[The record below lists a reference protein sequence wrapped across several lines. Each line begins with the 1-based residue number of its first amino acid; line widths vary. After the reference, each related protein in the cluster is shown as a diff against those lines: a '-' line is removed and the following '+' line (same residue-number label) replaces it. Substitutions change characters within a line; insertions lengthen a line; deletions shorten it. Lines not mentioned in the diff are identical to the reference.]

1 MPSKPPSSA
10 AGRGC
15 RRLSGPLTLNS
26 LLAEREVE
34 QALYFADEAGG
45 RAVAEAFEPGP
56 ALILI
61 GPEGGF
67 TDEERRSSSRG
78 ANAAPVSLGPRHP
91 SRGDGGLGAL
101 AAYMAIAG
109 DWGLIDS

>member
-1 MPSKPPSSA
+1 MS
-10 AGRGC
+10 
-15 RRLSGPLTLNS
+15 RR
-26 LLAEREVE
+26 
-34 QALYFADEAGG
+34 LYFADEAGG

-67 TDEERRSSSRG
+67 TDEERSQSARPPMRS
-78 ANAAPVSLGPRHP
+78 PISLGPRIL
-91 SRGDGGLGAL
+91 RAETAALGAL